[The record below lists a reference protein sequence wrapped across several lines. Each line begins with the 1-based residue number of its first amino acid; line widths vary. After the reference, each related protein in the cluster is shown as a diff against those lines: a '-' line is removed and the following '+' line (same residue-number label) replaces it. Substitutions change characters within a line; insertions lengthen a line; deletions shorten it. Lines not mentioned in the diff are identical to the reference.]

1 MRRGGTIFT
10 PQVNNSALGGVTRVL
25 YEILFYGRGGQGA
38 VTASHILVQ
47 AAIYENKHGQGFPFF
62 GAERRGAPVTAYA
75 RISDKPILRRG
86 MFSKADVVVVFDH
99 RLIQLGLLKR
109 LVLRRGGVVVVN
121 SSSER
126 VDEIISREHINAEG
140 DIHVYA
146 VDATKIARDLN
157 LVVAG
162 WPVVNTAM
170 LGALVKALPIVS
182 LESIEK
188 AIIEYFGPKIGELN
202 SKAAIKAYEN
212 LTYLGEVIIR
222 G

>member
-1 MRRGGTIFT
+1 M
-10 PQVNNSALGGVTRVL
+10 L

-86 MFSKADVVVVFDH
+86 VFSKADLVVVFDR

-109 LVLRRGGVVVVN
+109 VVIKDNGILVVN
-121 SSSER
+121 TRSAE
-126 VDEIISREHINAEG
+126 ISREYINVESKV
-140 DIHVYA
+140 HVYT
-146 VDATKIARDLN
+146 VDATKIAEDLG

-170 LGALVKALPIVS
+170 LGAIVRALPVVS
-182 LESIEK
+182 IRSVEK
-188 AIIEYFGPKIGELN
+188 AIIEYFGPKIGESN
-202 SKAAIKAYEN
+202 REAASRAYKE
-212 LTYLGEVIIR
+212 LVYLGEV
-222 G
+222 

>member
-1 MRRGGTIFT
+1 M
-10 PQVNNSALGGVTRVL
+10 L

-86 MFSKADVVVVFDH
+86 VFSRADLVVVFDH
-99 RLIQLGLLKR
+99 RLIQVGLLKK
-109 LVLRRGGVVVVN
+109 VLIKDNGVLVVN
-121 SSSER
+121 TRSAE
-126 VDEIISREHINAEG
+126 ISRDYINAESKV
-140 DIHVYA
+140 HVYT
-146 VDATKIARDLN
+146 VDATKIAEDLG

-170 LGALVKALPIVS
+170 LGAIVRALPV
-182 LESIEK
+182 LSIWSVEK
-188 AIIEYFGPKIGELN
+188 AIIEYLGSKMGESN
-202 SKAAIKAYEN
+202 REAASRAYKE
-212 LTYLGEVIIR
+212 LVYLGEV
-222 G
+222 

>member
-1 MRRGGTIFT
+1 M
-10 PQVNNSALGGVTRVL
+10 L

-86 MFSKADVVVVFDH
+86 VFSKADLVVVFDR

-109 LVLRRGGVVVVN
+109 VVIKDNGILVVN
-121 SSSER
+121 TRSAE
-126 VDEIISREHINAEG
+126 ISREYINAESKVH
-140 DIHVYA
+140 IYT
-146 VDATKIARDLN
+146 VDATKIAEDLG

-170 LGALVKALPIVS
+170 LGAIVRALPVVS
-182 LESIEK
+182 IRSVEK
-188 AIIEYFGPKIGELN
+188 AIIEYFGPKIGESN
-202 SKAAIKAYEN
+202 REAASRAYKE
-212 LTYLGEVIIR
+212 LVYLGEV
-222 G
+222 

>member
-1 MRRGGTIFT
+1 
-10 PQVNNSALGGVTRVL
+10 VL

-86 MFSKADVVVVFDH
+86 VFSKADLVVVFDR

-109 LVLRRGGVVVVN
+109 VVIKDNGILVVN
-121 SSSER
+121 TRSAE
-126 VDEIISREHINAEG
+126 ISREYINAESKV
-140 DIHVYA
+140 HVYT
-146 VDATKIARDLN
+146 VDATKIAEDLG

-170 LGALVKALPIVS
+170 LGAIVRALPVVS
-182 LESIEK
+182 IRSVEK
-188 AIIEYFGPKIGELN
+188 AIIEYFGPKIGESN
-202 SKAAIKAYEN
+202 REAASRAYKE
-212 LTYLGEVIIR
+212 LVYLGEV
-222 G
+222 

>member
-1 MRRGGTIFT
+1 
-10 PQVNNSALGGVTRVL
+10 VL

-86 MFSKADVVVVFDH
+86 VFSRADLVVVFDH
-99 RLIQLGLLKR
+99 RLIQVGLLKK
-109 LVLRRGGVVVVN
+109 VLIKDNGVLVVN
-121 SSSER
+121 TRSAE
-126 VDEIISREHINAEG
+126 ISRDYINAESKV
-140 DIHVYA
+140 HVYT
-146 VDATKIARDLN
+146 VDATKIAEDLG

-170 LGALVKALPIVS
+170 LGAIVRALPV
-182 LESIEK
+182 LSIWSVEK
-188 AIIEYFGPKIGELN
+188 AIIEYLGSKMGESN
-202 SKAAIKAYEN
+202 REAASRAYKE
-212 LTYLGEVIIR
+212 LVYLGEV
-222 G
+222 

>member
-1 MRRGGTIFT
+1 M
-10 PQVNNSALGGVTRVL
+10 L

-86 MFSKADVVVVFDH
+86 VFSKADLVVVFDR

-109 LVLRRGGVVVVN
+109 VVIKDNGILVVN
-121 SSSER
+121 TRSAE
-126 VDEIISREHINAEG
+126 ISREYINAESKV
-140 DIHVYA
+140 HVYT
-146 VDATKIARDLN
+146 VDATKIAEDLG

-170 LGALVKALPIVS
+170 LGAIVRALPVVS
-182 LESIEK
+182 IRSVEK
-188 AIIEYFGPKIGELN
+188 AIIEYFGPKIGESN
-202 SKAAIKAYEN
+202 REAASRAYKE
-212 LTYLGEVIIR
+212 LVYLGEV
-222 G
+222 

>member
-1 MRRGGTIFT
+1 
-10 PQVNNSALGGVTRVL
+10 VL

-86 MFSKADVVVVFDH
+86 VFSKADLVVVFDR

-109 LVLRRGGVVVVN
+109 VVIKDNGILVVN
-121 SSSER
+121 TRSAE
-126 VDEIISREHINAEG
+126 ISREYINVESKV
-140 DIHVYA
+140 HVYT
-146 VDATKIARDLN
+146 VDATKIAEDLG

-170 LGALVKALPIVS
+170 LGAIVRALPVVS
-182 LESIEK
+182 IRSVEK
-188 AIIEYFGPKIGELN
+188 AIIEYFGPKIGESN
-202 SKAAIKAYEN
+202 REAASRAYKE
-212 LTYLGEVIIR
+212 LVYLGEV
-222 G
+222 

>member
-1 MRRGGTIFT
+1 
-10 PQVNNSALGGVTRVL
+10 VL

-86 MFSKADVVVVFDH
+86 VFSRADLVVVFDH
-99 RLIQLGLLKR
+99 RLIQVGLLKKVLIKDNGVL
-109 LVLRRGGVVVVN
+109 LVNTR
-121 SSSER
+121 SAE
-126 VDEIISREHINAEG
+126 ISRDYINAESKV
-140 DIHVYA
+140 HVYT
-146 VDATKIARDLN
+146 VDATKIAEDLG

-170 LGALVKALPIVS
+170 LGAIVRALPV
-182 LESIEK
+182 LSIWSVEK
-188 AIIEYFGPKIGELN
+188 AIIEYLGSKMGESN
-202 SKAAIKAYEN
+202 REAASRAYKE
-212 LTYLGEVIIR
+212 LVYLGEV
-222 G
+222 

>member
-1 MRRGGTIFT
+1 M
-10 PQVNNSALGGVTRVL
+10 L

-86 MFSKADVVVVFDH
+86 VFSRADLVVVFDH
-99 RLIQLGLLKR
+99 RLIQVGLLKKVLIKDNGVL
-109 LVLRRGGVVVVN
+109 LVNTR
-121 SSSER
+121 SAE
-126 VDEIISREHINAEG
+126 ISRDYINAESKV
-140 DIHVYA
+140 HVYT
-146 VDATKIARDLN
+146 VDATKIAEDLG

-170 LGALVKALPIVS
+170 LGAIVRALPV
-182 LESIEK
+182 LSIWSVEK
-188 AIIEYFGPKIGELN
+188 AIIEYLGSKMGESN
-202 SKAAIKAYEN
+202 REAASRAYKE
-212 LTYLGEVIIR
+212 LVYLGEV
-222 G
+222 